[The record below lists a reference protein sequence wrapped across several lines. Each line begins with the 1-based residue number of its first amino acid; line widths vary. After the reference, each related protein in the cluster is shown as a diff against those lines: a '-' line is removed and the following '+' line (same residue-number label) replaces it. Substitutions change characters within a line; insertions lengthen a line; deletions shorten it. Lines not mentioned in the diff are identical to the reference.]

1 MKRKLSVL
9 TLAILVITMLMPTAA
24 LADSAGLLSVDNRH
38 VYTGMDK
45 TYAAGYVPVESGGKV
60 RVVLPLLSSAAIQG
74 SAVTVTPELGAPG
87 STPFVLGNYIDTVA
101 LSSQSVDNGAST
113 VSAYLVDLTLPLAS
127 GRTKGTYPVTI
138 GVTYKD
144 GSGTDMQQSFPL
156 YVTVSGKAPETAP
169 APETPRHQPKVIV
182 SKYSVDPDP
191 AVAGQDFTLSF
202 TLTNTSTSYAIYNI
216 KVSVKSDTPD
226 LIPADNSGTLYYKSL
241 AKGASLDID
250 FPLKA
255 KPDATAGAH
264 GVTVSV
270 DYEDSKAT
278 AFSMSDDIPVTV
290 TQPLR
295 LVFDTPN
302 APSSMTAGDTAPFTL
317 QVMNEGRSAVYN
329 VMCTLKAP
337 GLLPEASA
345 FLGNMDP
352 GTAKPAQIT
361 VFAGTLDMASDG
373 SIPSGGS
380 AGAQFG
386 KSNGTITVTYEDEF
400 GKQYTGTVNIST
412 TINAPVTPTAEPEA
426 PPQPKASQWWIS
438 ALIAAGLIIVFVTVL
453 ALSRRNRM
461 RKVQAHEE
469 Q

>member
-1 MKRKLSVL
+1 
-9 TLAILVITMLMPTAA
+9 
-24 LADSAGLLSVDNRH
+24 
-38 VYTGMDK
+38 MDK

-60 RVVLPLLSSAAIQG
+60 RIVLPLMASAAIQG
-74 SAVTVTPELGAPG
+74 SAITVTPELGAPG
-87 STPFVLGNYIDTVA
+87 TTPFVLGNYIETIH

-113 VSAYLVDLTLPLAS
+113 VSAYLVDLSLPLAS

-138 GVTYKD
+138 DVAYKD

-156 YVTVSGKAPETAP
+156 YVTVSGKAAETAP

-182 SKYSVDPDP
+182 SKYSVNPDP

-226 LIPADNSGTLYYKSL
+226 LAPADNSGTLYYKSL

-250 FPLKA
+250 FTMKA
-255 KPDATAGAH
+255 MPAATAGAH

-278 AFSMSDDIPVTV
+278 AFSGSDDIPLTV

-302 APSSMTAGDTAPFTL
+302 VPDSMTAGDTAPFTL

-329 VMCTLKAP
+329 VMCTLKSP
-337 GLLPEASA
+337 GLLPQSSA
-345 FLGNMDP
+345 FLGNMDS
-352 GTAKPAQIT
+352 GTAKPAQFT

-373 SIPSGGS
+373 TISSSGS
-380 AGAQFG
+380 DASPYG
-386 KSNGTITVTYEDEF
+386 KSSGTITVTYEDEF

-438 ALIAAGLIIVFVTVL
+438 ALIAAGLIIAIIIAL
-453 ALSRRNRM
+453 ALSRRSRIK
-461 RKVQAHEE
+461 KVQAHEE